1 MNDRYLTH
9 FDLAGFTYYDGVEV
23 FQKLSIGKTL
33 ELVAEPE
40 NKYDPNAIAI
50 YFMKKKL
57 GYVPRTENQ
66 IISQLLNLGYTE
78 ILEARVN
85 RVSPEKYPEKQ
96 VGVVVLFKEKVEK
109 G

>member
-1 MNDRYLTH
+1 
-9 FDLAGFTYYDGVEV
+9 
-23 FQKLSIGKTL
+23 
-33 ELVAEPE
+33 
-40 NKYDPNAIAI
+40 
-50 YFMKKKL
+50 
-57 GYVPRTENQ
+57 VPRTENQ

-96 VGVVVLFKEKVEK
+96 VGVVVLFKEKVEN